1 MKTRI
6 TGILLGAALAL
17 APISA
22 MAADSTA
29 QQGAL
34 APGAA
39 AGVQKAQDWT
49 WENNQAAYIIGGAAV
64 VAAVIIIASNN
75 GNGHH
80 TSSTATH

>member
-22 MAADSTA
+22 MAADSAA
-29 QQGAL
+29 QQGPL
-34 APGAA
+34 APGEA
-39 AGVQKAQDWT
+39 AGVEKASDWSWDHNRT
-49 WENNQAAYIIGGAAV
+49 AYLIGGAVV
-64 VAAVIIIASNN
+64 VAAVIIIASDN

-80 TSSTATH
+80 TSATSTH

>member
-6 TGILLGAALAL
+6 TGILLGAALVL

-29 QQGAL
+29 QQGPL

-39 AGVQKAQDWT
+39 AGVQKAEDWT
-49 WENNQAAYIIGGAAV
+49 WDNNKAAYTLGGAAV
-64 VAAVIIIASNN
+64 VAAAIIIASNN
-75 GNGHH
+75 GNGHGS
-80 TSSTATH
+80 SSTATH